1 MSSKEKGGLPLLS
14 GKEELILRL
23 LADSGGEGFGLDL
36 IERSGN
42 KLARGTAYVTLDRM
56 EDKGYVKS
64 RRESIAQSDSQAIP
78 RRLYRVTA
86 LGQRVLATAEMWAA
100 EPLGAR

>member
-1 MSSKEKGGLPLLS
+1 MAKKGGLPLLS
-14 GKEELILRL
+14 GKEELILQL
-23 LADSGGEGFGLDL
+23 LASSGGEGFGLDL

-42 KLARGTAYVTLDRM
+42 KLARGTVYVTLDRM

-86 LGQRVLATAEMWAA
+86 LGHRVLATAESWAA
-100 EPLGAR
+100 EPQGAR